1 MICHPEDY
9 RHEKVPI
16 PEPGPNEILVK
27 VEAVGIC
34 ARGAFKYDVRCFL
47 GIFDLPTYPNQILYY
62 ISIFS
67 KIRCSLTYLPYLLKN
82 LTSHVNA
89 PQ

>member
-47 GIFDLPTYPNQILYY
+47 GIFDLPTY
-62 ISIFS
+62 
-67 KIRCSLTYLPYLLKN
+67 LP
-82 LTSHVNA
+82 
-89 PQ
+89 